1 MSTAARR
8 SRLSVARQ
16 RPAGIITDYLTVATK
31 PNILNF
37 LDFGLWPFADRLQF
51 ENSPGAAVASH
62 SLYIRTSGPSLYRFR
77 SHLPVAQPGH
87 PLLATISRLPA
98 PRPES
103 A

>member
-37 LDFGLWPFADRLQF
+37 LDFGLWPFTDRLR
-51 ENSPGAAVASH
+51 SRS
-62 SLYIRTSGPSLYRFR
+62 SSWLRRSLTLYIYGLRR
-77 SHLPVAQPGH
+77 SRCTVLEAIAGITDRLRMTIRRQSVP
-87 PLLATISRLPA
+87 PL
-98 PRPES
+98 
-103 A
+103 

>member
-37 LDFGLWPFADRLQF
+37 LDFGLWPFTDRLRSGF
-51 ENSPGAAVASH
+51 SSWLRR
-62 SLYIRTSGPSLYRFR
+62 SRTLYIYG
-77 SHLPVAQPGH
+77 LPCSRCTVLEAIYGTIV
-87 PLLATISRLPA
+87 PLGTTIRRRRVPQL
-98 PRPES
+98 
-103 A
+103 